1 MPVAPWRLALR
12 PCRPTICRMRVTGA
26 RRMPGSGSPTG
37 RTEWTRRLP
46 PRRTKSAWQ
55 LPARWPCQCR
65 RRQKIGRP
73 LARPATPGRLSPT
86 AGIELR
92 PSGWRS
98 SPRVAPGL
106 AAASSAAPAT
116 SGPAAGNGVEVPR
129 FAAEPATEASVDCD
143 APASAPAVAPAWP
156 VVAAAACTM
165 AAASESGVTV
175 GVAAGSPVAGSAVAD
190 ASSRRSDAG
199 FAGGDAFWSSRSRDL
214 AGTPATRVAGQPFA
228 EPVSGPSTAAGVSG
242 SGVAVDGSGLGGAGM
257 PPAVAR
263 DPWAFGAGR
272 CAACWAACWTASSAS
287 PNPARSGNLG
297 PSPIRPARIAVVPQ
311 RRTRAST

>member
-1 MPVAPWRLALR
+1 
-12 PCRPTICRMRVTGA
+12 
-26 RRMPGSGSPTG
+26 
-37 RTEWTRRLP
+37 
-46 PRRTKSAWQ
+46 
-55 LPARWPCQCR
+55 
-65 RRQKIGRP
+65 
-73 LARPATPGRLSPT
+73 
-86 AGIELR
+86 
-92 PSGWRS
+92 
-98 SPRVAPGL
+98 
-106 AAASSAAPAT
+106 
-116 SGPAAGNGVEVPR
+116 
-129 FAAEPATEASVDCD
+129 
-143 APASAPAVAPAWP
+143 
-156 VVAAAACTM
+156 M

-287 PNPARSGNLG
+287 PKPGEVWESGPVTDSAGADRGGAAAADKGFNMIVPTDDAKRRIGAALPGSVREELSVDRWAPGKNLPQPGRVTPSRGRVARCHRDVGRNRGSYRTYSRPEYFAFEVARSACAINLQMDAG
-297 PSPIRPARIAVVPQ
+297 DRMPWIVSLHAACGE
-311 RRTRAST
+311 ANA